1 MADVTG
7 SIGTEYVELNNAATE
22 ATLKQLLAA
31 TLKMGGSAGKVGSLA
46 GAAGMDPAAIK
57 NANEGLKETGET
69 GKQNAGIWE
78 TVATAGSET
87 ATKIRGL
94 DDAVSPLI
102 GKLIQ
107 GTAQASDLFAS
118 FEKLPGMLGVF
129 ATGLKRVAEFQEQNL
144 ITYQDISDAGVSF
157 GGSLTQMRMAA
168 SNTYMTLEK
177 FSELIRRNSET
188 FAKMGGTAND
198 GAKAFASL
206 SNSLLKSEAGDSLRN
221 LGYTTDQVNQ
231 GLASY
236 ISMTGGRNAQEL
248 KNTKD
253 ITNGA
258 TAYLS
263 QLDALAEITGKSR
276 EEQQKELQEKMKN
289 AQFEAKLQGMSE
301 EEKKK
306 ATIGLANA
314 LAVGGKGAADAFQ
327 SKIMGVPPLTK
338 EAQMF
343 TATMSKTNESVM
355 RSANNVSDSSKSV
368 NDQNKELVN
377 GIRAN
382 EQDVKKFGSATA
394 YAMGVM
400 GSEAGKTI
408 TEGQARANRSAQ
420 QSDESLRK
428 AIDIDAKKQELADSE
443 AADAVNTQKA
453 MQEMG
458 QSIMSSL
465 LPVIKLLTNILN
477 PFVQVIG
484 AVAKQFEKLPGILQL
499 VIAGGLAYLAFKKVK
514 ETREAAAG
522 IVGGASGIGGLG
534 KGPLGSSGNP
544 MHVIIAGN
552 SASNALGDVL
562 DKDGKGNKSPKDNKN
577 SSGTPDTSD
586 GKKGGKFGKLKGL
599 GLGLAGGIAG
609 DLAADYFGRD
619 STAGKTAD
627 TLGTA
632 ASWAGMG
639 AMLGPMGALAGGV
652 AGAGYGAYQNFFGE
666 KKAADGAVVSNPTNI
681 TAGEAGPEII
691 SPIKY
696 FNNLQSELETLNKQT
711 MEMIRYMKE
720 TAEYTRRTHDATKS
734 LGGDLFKF

>member
-7 SIGTEYVELNNAATE
+7 SIGNEYVELNNAATE

-31 TLKMGGSAGKVGSLA
+31 TLKMGGSAGKVGGLA

-69 GKQNAGIWE
+69 GKQNAGIWK

-94 DDAVSPLI
+94 DAAVSPLI

-107 GTAQASDLFAS
+107 GTANASDLFAS

-129 ATGLKRVAEFQEQNL
+129 ATGLRRVAEFQEQNL
-144 ITYQDISDAGVSF
+144 KTYQDISDAGVSF

-177 FSELIRRNSET
+177 FSDLIKRNSET

-400 GSEAGKTI
+400 GGEAGKTI

-428 AIDIDAKKQELADSE
+428 AIDIDAKKKELADSE
-443 AADAVNTQKA
+443 AADAVKTQKA

-477 PFVQVIG
+477 PLVQVIG

-514 ETREAAAG
+514 EAREAAAG
-522 IVGGASGIGGLG
+522 VLGGASGIGGLG
-534 KGPLGSSGNP
+534 RGPLGSAGNP
-544 MHVIIAGN
+544 MHVVVACGGGG
-552 SASNALGDVL
+552 LGDML
-562 DKDGKGNKSPKDNKN
+562 GGGGKGGG
-577 SSGTPDTSD
+577 GT
-586 GKKGGKFGKLKGL
+586 GGKTGKLGGLAKGV

-666 KKAADGAVVSNPTNI
+666 KKAADGAVVANPTNI